1 MLAEL
6 YVADFALIEDL
17 QVDFYKGL
25 NIITGETGAGK
36 SLLTDA
42 VGLLMGNRADKELI
56 RYGSK
61 RALVEGTFIGPF
73 SRNFMEILVEQGLEA
88 EDDTLVVTRE
98 INVEGKNL
106 CRINGRRVSL
116 SVLNSLI
123 PRIMNL
129 HSQREHFAFLRE
141 ENQLSIVDDH
151 GGIPLVQAK
160 EEVAAAYEEWHEA
173 SRRISDLR
181 QKHAEAQE
189 KKDYLLYR
197 IQEIEAL
204 GLEPEEDE
212 TLRHDIDMLKTGTQ
226 RLEMA
231 VAIYEDLNRAGE
243 LLHNAMAGL
252 QALTRMDVSLNNE
265 ANTVTEAYY
274 NIDDICHTLVSYRD
288 NIDADP
294 QGLDQAQARLSQ
306 IEALKKKENTDLD
319 GILRRYRE
327 FKDQVEALEDYDY
340 LIQRYTAQEEKAA
353 KVLKAKAEALRIL
366 RQEAGADLS
375 RRIVDE
381 LHQVMLPNARFYVA
395 VEDAPMSCHGMDRV
409 TFLISM
415 NKGEELKSLSKV
427 ASGGEISR
435 ILLALEIILA
445 GAAGVGTMIFDE
457 IDSGMGGKTAG
468 AVAQKLA
475 QLAGDIQVFAVT
487 HSAIVAS
494 YADAHFYI
502 EKRGI
507 DDRTNVYMTLLE
519 GKGVAGE
526 IARMISGDET
536 SAASLA
542 QANELLT
549 AAAQVKE
556 KFS

>member
-73 SRNFMEILVEQGLEA
+73 SPGFMNILEEQGLDA

-123 PRIMNL
+123 PGIMNL
-129 HSQREHFAFLRE
+129 HSQREHFVFLRE

-151 GGIPLVQAK
+151 GGASLLQAK
-160 EEVAAAYEEWHEA
+160 EEVAAAYGEWHEA

-181 QKHAEAQE
+181 QKHDEAQE
-189 KKDYLLYR
+189 KKDYLIYR
-197 IQEIEAL
+197 IKEIEAL
-204 GLEPEEDE
+204 GLEPGEDE
-212 TLRHDIDMLKTGTQ
+212 ALRHDIDMLKTGTR
-226 RLEMA
+226 RLELA
-231 VAIYEDLNRAGE
+231 VSIYEDLNSAGE
-243 LLHNAMAGL
+243 ILHNAMSGL
-252 QALTRMDVSLNNE
+252 EALTRMDPALSNE
-265 ANTVTEAYY
+265 AAAVTEAYY
-274 NIDDICHTLVSYRD
+274 NIDDICHTLAAYRD

-294 QGLDQAQARLSQ
+294 QGLDQAQERLSQ

-319 GILRRYRE
+319 GVLRRYRE
-327 FKDQVEALEDYDY
+327 FKEQVEALDDYHY
-340 LIQRYTAQEEKAA
+340 LIQSYAAQEEKAA
-353 KVLKAKAEALRIL
+353 NVLKEKASVLREL
-366 RQEAGADLS
+366 RREAGADLS
-375 RRIVDE
+375 RRIVAE
-381 LHQVMLPNARFYVA
+381 LHQVMLPNAQFAVA
-395 VEDAPMSCHGMDRV
+395 VEDAPMSSHGMDKV

-415 NKGEELKSLSKV
+415 NKGEELKPLSKV

-435 ILLALEIILA
+435 ILLALEVILA

-475 QLAGDIQVFAVT
+475 QLAGGIQVFVVT

-519 GKGVAGE
+519 GEKVSGE
-526 IARMISGDET
+526 IARMISGNET

-549 AAAQVKE
+549 SAAQIKE